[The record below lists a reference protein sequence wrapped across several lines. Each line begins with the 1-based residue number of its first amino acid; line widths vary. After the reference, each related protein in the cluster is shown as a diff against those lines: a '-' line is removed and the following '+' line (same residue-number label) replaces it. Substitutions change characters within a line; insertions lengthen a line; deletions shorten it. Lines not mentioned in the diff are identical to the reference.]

1 MEKDFTINQEKLS
14 IRCRAFYDEWRT
26 PRTVVLF
33 GHGFGGSKASK
44 SLERFARRTLE
55 KNRGILILGFDWP
68 CHGEDALKKLS
79 LEVCD
84 SYLRLVLEYIEQ
96 TWAPERLL
104 GYATSFGAYLFL
116 RWIRKNGNPFEA
128 LALRCPAI
136 PMYETFTKAILSK
149 EELEKL
155 ERGKPVQVGFD
166 RKIEITQAFLQ
177 ELQTEDLR
185 KTDFFD
191 FADELLILHGT
202 KDEIIPMDAVAAFA
216 DDNCIE
222 FLPVEK
228 ADHRFQDPKT
238 MEYAINQIL
247 KFFSLR

>member
-14 IRCRAFYDEWRT
+14 IRCRAFYDDWRT

-55 KNRGILILGFDWP
+55 KNKGILILGFDWP
-68 CHGEDALKKLS
+68 SHGEDALKKLS
-79 LEVCD
+79 LEACD

-136 PMYETFTKAILSK
+136 PMYETLTKEILTQ

-155 ERGKPVQVGFD
+155 GRGKPVSVGFD
-166 RKIEITQAFLQ
+166 RKIEISQAFLQ
-177 ELQTEDLR
+177 ELQTEDIR

-191 FADELLILHGT
+191 FADELLLLHGT
-202 KDEIIPMDAVAAFA
+202 KDELIPIDQIAAFA

-222 FLPVEK
+222 FVPIQN
-228 ADHRFQDPKT
+228 ADHRFIDPGKMT
-238 MEYAINQIL
+238 EAILRIAE
-247 KFFSLR
+247 FFAL